1 MERKEARQ
9 TQQPYSRDLS
19 GSPRAFRQN
28 RSRSGGQGQD
38 YESVFQE
45 YEKELTQQGG
55 PPHPSQDFQQQHQRG
70 VRSDQASFGK
80 GRQDRS
86 SFGRAGRLQQSS
98 FGRAG
103 RAGESS
109 FGRGH
114 FNHEQSGADWPM
126 EGDHSQQAGLLGDPP
141 AAFERGSS
149 EFVMIMKPFCTTPC
163 LPP

>member
-55 PPHPSQDFQQQHQRG
+55 PPRPSQDFQQQHQRG
-70 VRSDQASFGK
+70 VRSDQSSFGK
-80 GRQDRS
+80 GHQDRS
-86 SFGRAGRLQQSS
+86 SFGRAGRLQRSS

-103 RAGESS
+103 HAGESS

-114 FNHEQSGADWPM
+114 FDREQSGTDWPM

-141 AAFERGSS
+141 VAFERGSS
-149 EFVMIMKPFCTTPC
+149 ELVM
-163 LPP
+163 L